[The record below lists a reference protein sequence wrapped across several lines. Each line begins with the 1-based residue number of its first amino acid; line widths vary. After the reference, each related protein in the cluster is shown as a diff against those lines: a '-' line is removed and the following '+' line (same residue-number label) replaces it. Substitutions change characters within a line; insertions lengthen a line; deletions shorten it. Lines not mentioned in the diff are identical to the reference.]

1 MPESRPPL
9 ATPPLPHLDTP
20 EEATFEKDLTRLIN
34 CYSKENG
41 SDTPD
46 FILAQYMSGCLANF
60 NATLQA
66 REKWYGREIREK
78 TRITEIEAEKAALP
92 PNQ

>member
-1 MPESRPPL
+1 
-9 ATPPLPHLDTP
+9 LDTP

-46 FILAQYMSGCLANF
+46 FILALYLQWCLSVF
-60 NATLQA
+60 NTAIQL
-66 REKWYGREIREK
+66 REKWYGREINQKVTEATEPQPPCDNEHVADGCEK
-78 TRITEIEAEKAALP
+78 F
-92 PNQ
+92 Q